1 MEIFCSLI
9 KLVGYLFI
17 TIFVVVLWQ
26 PITALIKFYRD
37 GVYETSSGKDKVKE
51 LRKRRFLDVAASR
64 ADLIE
69 TSIEAT
75 FEPLVQGYIIFPSI
89 INITK
94 RLMKSVTVQLNGDLN
109 ITFQLSSL
117 EQTQL
122 FSIVTSI
129 LSLAWCYSDYTSVKK
144 HLQLDITVSPF
155 LRILMCIWMILLLVA
170 RLLAF
175 MLFSVYWGPGEIKG
189 LMVFAAVH
197 VILASVIHLIFSE
210 DITFLKKGCYLK
222 FFHNVMLNAF
232 SSMFFHNYLRLDQM
246 PIDKQL
252 IIRGNSC

>member
-1 MEIFCSLI
+1 MI

-17 TIFVVVLWQ
+17 TIFAVVLWQ

-197 VILASVIHLIFSE
+197 VILASVIHHL
-210 DITFLKKGCYLK
+210 
-222 FFHNVMLNAF
+222 
-232 SSMFFHNYLRLDQM
+232 
-246 PIDKQL
+246 
-252 IIRGNSC
+252 